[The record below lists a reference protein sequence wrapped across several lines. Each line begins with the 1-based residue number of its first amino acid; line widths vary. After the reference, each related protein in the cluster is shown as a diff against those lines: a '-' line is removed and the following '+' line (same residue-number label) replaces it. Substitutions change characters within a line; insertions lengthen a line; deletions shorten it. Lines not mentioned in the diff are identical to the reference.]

1 MACRRYPASKLNLL
15 NDFDGVWIVYLYAH
29 LILAV
34 KIVLCKAT
42 LFCFCK
48 PYHKIGQASIACRAP
63 WMLGTVSR
71 IMG

>member
-1 MACRRYPASKLNLL
+1 MACRLYPASKLNLL

-34 KIVLCKAT
+34 KI
-42 LFCFCK
+42 
-48 PYHKIGQASIACRAP
+48 GQASIACRAP